1 MDLEGK
7 RCVVTGASV
16 GIGRALAIAYGS
28 RGAAVDLIARSRGA
42 LEETAQLVQAA
53 GGSATVHVTDLTDVA
68 AVEELATGLSAF
80 GEMFV
85 IANVASA
92 WHDAGR
98 AFQGRLLFETPT
110 AEILQVLDVG
120 IRAPMVLTARLLPR
134 MIERRSGHVTNI
146 SGTFSSGGA
155 SWLHYYVSKK
165 ALEEFT
171 RGLAQELRPFEI
183 QVNCISPA
191 DVATEPYNK
200 FFPEYAS
207 SALQPGEIA
216 EVALELLSPSCRHI
230 TGQVIEVRNRTDHA
244 GEAARRRRE
253 RQRPVTRRTSG

>member
-28 RGAAVDLIARSRGA
+28 RGAAVGLIARSRGA
-42 LEETAQLVQAA
+42 LEDTAHLVQAA

-68 AVEELATGLSAF
+68 AVEELATGLAAS

-85 IANVASA
+85 IANVASV

-98 AFQGRLLFETPT
+98 AFQRPLFETPT
-110 AEILQVLDVG
+110 AEILQVMDVG
-120 IRAPMVLTARLLPR
+120 IRAPMVLTTRLLPR
-134 MIERRSGHVTNI
+134 MIERRSGHVINI
-146 SGTFSSGGA
+146 SGTFANGGA
-155 SWLHYYVSKK
+155 NWLHYYVSKK

-191 DVATEPYNK
+191 EVATEPYKN
-200 FFPEYAS
+200 FFPEFAS
-207 SALQPGEIA
+207 SALQPSEIA

-230 TGQVIEVRNRTDHA
+230 TGQVIEVRNRTDH
-244 GEAARRRRE
+244 GVY
-253 RQRPVTRRTSG
+253 RPRL